1 MNKSELVQV
10 LKKEPGMTKN
20 LKKVTLI
27 LLILMFPLLHGC
39 RLELVKPAGGKLES
53 VNPLI
58 KKLGDKDSHIRNSAE
73 NELVNM
79 GEQAVE
85 PLIGGLGDI
94 NVLVR
99 CHAAM
104 ALGKIGDKRAVDP
117 LVKVLS
123 DKNEYARLYAVRSL
137 GMIGDE
143 RAVDPLI
150 RALGDKDE
158 EVRIYAVE
166 ALGKIGDKSAVE
178 SLISALDDESEDVR
192 RGAAYVLNKMFSLS
206 EDKIKGV
213 TSEKKSLTNSFGMK
227 FIYIPSGTYM
237 MGSPLTEFGR
247 DNDEKQHTVT
257 LTEGFYIQ
265 TTEVTQG
272 QWKAVMR
279 NNPTFFKNCGDNCPV
294 EQVSWN
300 DAHELISKLNQMEGS
315 VIYRL
320 PTEAEW
326 EYACRAGS
334 KTAIA
339 NGELSELECD
349 HDSNLEAM
357 GWYCGNARKKT
368 HPVAQKNSNDWGLY
382 DMHGNVFEWCQDRY
396 GDYYSTSIT
405 DPTGPMGG
413 LYRVYRGG
421 GWNFGAKLCRSAERL
436 KFTPDYKSR
445 ALGFRLLR
453 VAGGPK

>member
-1 MNKSELVQV
+1 
-10 LKKEPGMTKN
+10 
-20 LKKVTLI
+20 
-27 LLILMFPLLHGC
+27 
-39 RLELVKPAGGKLES
+39 
-53 VNPLI
+53 
-58 KKLGDKDSHIRNSAE
+58 
-73 NELVNM
+73 
-79 GEQAVE
+79 
-85 PLIGGLGDI
+85 
-94 NVLVR
+94 
-99 CHAAM
+99 
-104 ALGKIGDKRAVDP
+104 
-117 LVKVLS
+117 
-123 DKNEYARLYAVRSL
+123 
-137 GMIGDE
+137 
-143 RAVDPLI
+143 
-150 RALGDKDE
+150 LGDKDE

-166 ALGKIGDKSAVE
+166 ALGKIGDISAVE

-206 EDKIKGV
+206 EDKIQGI

-227 FIYIPSGTYM
+227 FIYIPPGTFM

-247 DNDEKQHTVT
+247 DKDEKQRTVT

-279 NNPTFFKNCGDNCPV
+279 KNPSFFKNCGDNCPV
-294 EQVSWN
+294 EQISWN
-300 DAHELISKLNQMEGS
+300 DAQELISKLNQMEGS

-339 NGELSELECD
+339 NGGILELECD
-349 HDSNLEAM
+349 HDSNLDAM

-368 HPVAQKNSNDWGLY
+368 HPVAQKNPNDWGLY

-405 DPTGPMGG
+405 DPTGPMDG

-421 GWNFGAKLCRSAERL
+421 GWNFGAKLSRSAERL

-453 VAGGPK
+453 IAGGPK